1 MANYKEGKFG
11 VGIRGT
17 GQVARQHAEAIQA
30 NPHVYIAAVCGRD
43 PEHARAFARSAAPQ
57 ARIYNAYADMLADPD
72 VDVIVE
78 CMPNYLHAEESLL
91 ALQAKKHLVLEK
103 PVGIT
108 QEETDALFA
117 AASAN
122 QELKTVVSF
131 LIRWVPLVEN
141 LKDLIRSGAIGD
153 VYYTGT
159 DYWHGIKPS
168 FSSYSWIRKKEF
180 AGGAMITGGCHA
192 ADAAR
197 YLNGEVEEVFAF
209 AAPGRA
215 DFDFDTTLSASVKFA
230 NGSVGRM
237 SASLDGLAFPY
248 QFNIDV
254 LGTQGAIRNG
264 KLYSSKLFPKQN
276 DWIELPMIEPNSGSV
291 DHHPFKQEWTEF
303 TGSLLGGE
311 SPRSTLMDACRSMD
325 VVHAITQSSLTGQP
339 VRVCCRD

>member
-141 LKDLIRSGAIGD
+141 LKGLIRSGAIGD

-168 FSSYSWIRKKEF
+168 FSSYPWIRKKSSP
-180 AGGAMITGGCHA
+180 GA
-192 ADAAR
+192 
-197 YLNGEVEEVFAF
+197 L
-209 AAPGRA
+209 
-215 DFDFDTTLSASVKFA
+215 
-230 NGSVGRM
+230 
-237 SASLDGLAFPY
+237 
-248 QFNIDV
+248 
-254 LGTQGAIRNG
+254 
-264 KLYSSKLFPKQN
+264 
-276 DWIELPMIEPNSGSV
+276 
-291 DHHPFKQEWTEF
+291 
-303 TGSLLGGE
+303 
-311 SPRSTLMDACRSMD
+311 
-325 VVHAITQSSLTGQP
+325 
-339 VRVCCRD
+339 